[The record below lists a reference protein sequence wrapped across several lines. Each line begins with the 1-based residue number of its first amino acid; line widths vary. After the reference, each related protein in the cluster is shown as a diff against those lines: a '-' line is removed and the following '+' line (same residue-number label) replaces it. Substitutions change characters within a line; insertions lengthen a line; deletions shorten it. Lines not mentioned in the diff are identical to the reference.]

1 MMKGRALVNDLVV
14 AEAEFMA
21 GIVDRDSSLNI

>member
-1 MMKGRALVNDLVV
+1 MAGKVYVENVLV

-21 GIVDRDSSLNI
+21 GIVDRPKKAVE